1 MMNQKINRTT
11 MIIAICVALLM
22 GAILPACADD
32 KRPITAE
39 QLPAKSQTF
48 LKTHFSG
55 KRILLVTL
63 ERGHLKTTYEVR
75 YADGTGVEFRK
86 DGGWKEVDCRLDTV
100 PAAIV
105 PQPVLTFVAEHYP
118 DSHICK
124 VERDRKGYEV
134 KLSNRLEL
142 AFDPKFRLMEVDD

>member
-1 MMNQKINRTT
+1 MRFNRTIVAIA
-11 MIIAICVALLM
+11 MCALFAIIPTLS
-22 GAILPACADD
+22 ACADND
-32 KRPITAE
+32 TPITVDK
-39 QLPAKSQTF
+39 LPVQAQTF
-48 LKTHFSG
+48 LKTYFG
-55 KRILLVTL
+55 DKRVAYATKDRDLMTV
-63 ERGHLKTTYEVR
+63 TYEVK
-75 YADGTGVEFRK
+75 YMEGAKVEFRK
-86 DGGWKEVDCRLDTV
+86 DGEWKDVDCQRDTV